1 MTTEKIKGILH
12 GLGYKLTDFGDHWRS
27 SAVYRGGSNGSALK
41 IYKNSGAWVDY
52 VSNSEAF
59 RPLKSLVQLT
69 LQTNDPAEVE
79 KIIGGYDF
87 DLPIPEEAQ
96 HKNTKLNLEKVY
108 PESLLS
114 NLLPHYR
121 FYENKGVSEDT
132 LTFFKGGLATQ
143 GAMYQRFV
151 FPIYNSLSQIH
162 GFSGRDMSHDNP
174 SRPKWKHMGKK
185 STWIYPYHIPFA
197 GMEHPVSTAIHESR
211 SVILV
216 ESIGDLLNLHQHGI
230 KNVLVSF
237 GVSIS
242 PALICFLVSLPLDRI
257 VISFN
262 NDSDKDKNR
271 GQIGALKTYLKL
283 LNYFDKDKLIVHL
296 PTKGDF
302 GDMAPEDFS
311 VWLNSLDALDLESSF
326 SEWHSTILNLIE
338 CKDIPTSLYKK
349 KYFS

>member
-27 SAVYRGGSNGSALK
+27 SAVYRGGSNESALK

-52 VSNSEAF
+52 VSSSESF

-69 LQTNDPAEVE
+69 LQTNDPSEVK
-79 KIIGGYDF
+79 KILGGYDF
-87 DLPIPEEAQ
+87 ELPTPELQ
-96 HKNTKLNLEKVY
+96 DKNTKLDLEKIY

-121 FYENKGVSEDT
+121 FYENKGLTADT
-132 LTFFKGGLATQ
+132 LEFFKGGLATQ

-151 FPIYNSLSQIH
+151 FPIYNSSLQIH
-162 GFSGRDMSHDNP
+162 GFSGRDMSQNNP

-185 STWIYPYHIPFA
+185 STWIYPYYVPCDNSQ
-197 GMEHPVSTAIHESR
+197 HPVSAAIYDAR

-216 ESIGDLLNLHQHGI
+216 ESIGDLLNLHQQGI

-237 GVSIS
+237 GTSIS
-242 PALICFLVSLPLDRI
+242 QSLICFLVSLPLDRI

-296 PTKGDF
+296 PTKCDF
-302 GDMAPEDFS
+302 GDMIPEDFS
-311 VWLNSLDALDLESSF
+311 VWLKSLDSLDVDSS
-326 SEWHSTILNLIE
+326 SADWHQTILKLIE
-338 CKDIPTSLYKK
+338 CKDISSSLYKK